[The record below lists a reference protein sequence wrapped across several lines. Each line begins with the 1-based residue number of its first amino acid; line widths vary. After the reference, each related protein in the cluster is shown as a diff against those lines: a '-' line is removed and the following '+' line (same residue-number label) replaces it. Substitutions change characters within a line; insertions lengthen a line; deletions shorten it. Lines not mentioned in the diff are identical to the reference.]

1 MNVPEYQIQFNLTNT
16 KATLRGKT
24 YEVAEI
30 FEPEYVT
37 VLELKLHHPCG
48 LIYFLMTMGRI
59 GLKDS
64 LPRWNLL
71 VVLYKNQ
78 IF

>member
-30 FEPEYVT
+30 FEPEASVT
-37 VLELKLHHPCG
+37 VLELKNYTNPCWVN
-48 LIYFLMTMGRI
+48 F
-59 GLKDS
+59 
-64 LPRWNLL
+64 
-71 VVLYKNQ
+71 
-78 IF
+78 

>member
-30 FEPEYVT
+30 FEPEASVT
-37 VLELKLHHPCG
+37 VLELRYTNPCG
-48 LIYFLMTMGRI
+48 VNFLFSYDDGENWLENSPAPMEFVGKKK
-59 GLKDS
+59 L
-64 LPRWNLL
+64 
-71 VVLYKNQ
+71 
-78 IF
+78 